1 MTDQEEMVPLTALK
15 LRIEAVEEAFE
26 FFLAYAAQGVSSD
39 ETATSGGALRGFL
52 EQAVVA
58 VGGIAD
64 HVRALMQEGGL
75 EPADAWADL
84 LEAVERDARASHAA
98 LRLVAARPSISSQ
111 VVDNLTA
118 NVHLRALLTDFFLLD
133 GLPR

>member
-1 MTDQEEMVPLTALK
+1 MLGRRMVPIPELK
-15 LRIEAVEEAFE
+15 LRIAAVEEAYE
-26 FFLAYAAQGVSSD
+26 FFLAFAAQGVSGDQAAESD
-39 ETATSGGALRGFL
+39 GQIRDFL
-52 EQAVVA
+52 EQAVSA

-64 HVRALMQEGGL
+64 HVRGLVHEEGL

-111 VVDNLTA
+111 VVDNLSA
-118 NVHLRALLTDFFLLD
+118 NVPLRALLTDFFLLD
-133 GLPR
+133 ELLR